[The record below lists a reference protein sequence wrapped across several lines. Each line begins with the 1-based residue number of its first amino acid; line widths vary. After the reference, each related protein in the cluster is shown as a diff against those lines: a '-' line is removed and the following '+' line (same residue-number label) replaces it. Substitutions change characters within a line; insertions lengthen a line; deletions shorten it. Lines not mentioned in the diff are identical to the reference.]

1 MLLVIVENGIMGMIT
16 WLSEKLKKLK
26 RTSKKKESKEV
37 LIPNYVK
44 KLEERFD
51 RCLGDEYYSLKCDG
65 FDRKV
70 IKKTLITFC
79 KSK

>member
-1 MLLVIVENGIMGMIT
+1 MSLINWLVN
-16 WLSEKLKKLK
+16 KLKKLK
-26 RTSKKKESKEV
+26 STSKEKESKTIDV
-37 LIPNYVK
+37 PNYVK
-44 KLEERFD
+44 KLEERFN
-51 RCLGDEYYSLKCDG
+51 RNLSEEFQSLKCDG

>member
-1 MLLVIVENGIMGMIT
+1 MGLINWLV
-16 WLSEKLKKLK
+16 EKLKNLK
-26 RTSKKKESKEV
+26 RTSKENESKSV
-37 LIPNYVK
+37 LVPNYVK

-51 RCLGDEYYSLKCDG
+51 RSLSEEYLSLSMDG